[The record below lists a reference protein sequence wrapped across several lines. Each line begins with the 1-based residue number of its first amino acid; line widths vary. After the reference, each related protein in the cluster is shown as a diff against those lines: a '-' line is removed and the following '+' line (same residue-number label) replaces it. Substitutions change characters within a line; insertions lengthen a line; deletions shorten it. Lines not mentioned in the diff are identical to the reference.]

1 MAQYFSSYCK
11 FVSTPVSL
19 LGSLIVP
26 FFYHRLWLA
35 CFFWHL
41 LLDRASGL
49 CSKKNSSF
57 SNQTFPPNNAINIF
71 HTFYLHYKVLS
82 AQLLRSIQIF
92 LAVLAQINSINKKTQ
107 QWLSLPHP
115 SPYFWP
121 LPPPW
126 YKFLSLP
133 SLLLP
138 LKSKLVVI
146 TVFQKIL
153 TTHLPKLCLLCR
165 LQKS

>member
-1 MAQYFSSYCK
+1 MHKNGPVFLK
-11 FVSTPVSL
+11 LLFVSTPVSL

-49 CSKKNSSF
+49 CSKDNSSF

-71 HTFYLHYKVLS
+71 ILFTYIIKVLS

-146 TVFQKIL
+146 TFFSENIDHSLAKIMPAL
-153 TTHLPKLCLLCR
+153 
-165 LQKS
+165 